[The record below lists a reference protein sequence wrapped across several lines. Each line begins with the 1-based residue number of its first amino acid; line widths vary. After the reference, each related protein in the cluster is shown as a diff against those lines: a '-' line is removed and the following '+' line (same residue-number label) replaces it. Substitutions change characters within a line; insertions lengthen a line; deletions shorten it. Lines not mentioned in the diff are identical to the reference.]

1 VSSTA
6 KNCGFNEYDEISWTG
21 SRPYYRLS
29 VEFKMRNFSTISN
42 GNFWLWYEI
51 DVEYKHRRKKRFSL
65 IWFCERTNVT
75 FDYNYEVTIDFINNF
90 DTDMFLSNSVG
101 PITSGNECTVNNSH
115 TVVLQPVNVDSY
127 FNRSVILNRRR
138 NNASVTSPKPL
149 GTGNWCG

>member
-1 VSSTA
+1 
-6 KNCGFNEYDEISWTG
+6 
-21 SRPYYRLS
+21 
-29 VEFKMRNFSTISN
+29 MRNFSTISN

>member
-1 VSSTA
+1 
-6 KNCGFNEYDEISWTG
+6 
-21 SRPYYRLS
+21 
-29 VEFKMRNFSTISN
+29 MRNFSTISN

-138 NNASVTSPKPL
+138 NNTSVTSPKPL